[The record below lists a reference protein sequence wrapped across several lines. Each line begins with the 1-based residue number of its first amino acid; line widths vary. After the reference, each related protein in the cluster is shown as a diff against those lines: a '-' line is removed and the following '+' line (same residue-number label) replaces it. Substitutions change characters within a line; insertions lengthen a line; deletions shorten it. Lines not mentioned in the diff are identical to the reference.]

1 MFAFLLCSALAIGQA
16 PSAPSEQLPQPNAPL
31 SPTESAPGVVL
42 PEAGSADIAP
52 TRLTAGWDKGFFLAS
67 PDGQHVLRITG
78 QLQADYRIFGN
89 PADLTDFNTFFVR
102 RARLGI
108 EANVAQFYEFR
119 MLPDFG
125 LGVARIQDSYLNVHY
140 WDAVQLKVGKFKQP
154 FSYEQM
160 IQDRFVPTMERSL
173 IDQLVPQRDVGLMVH
188 GQKLLDNRFDY
199 AISISSGVIN
209 GDFDTNPVKDLAW
222 RVVGRPFNSD
232 DASSWLQGLQLG
244 MAMTSGIQGG
254 TTSAPA
260 ILRTPAS
267 VPFLNFLSTVREDG
281 WRMRYGPE
289 VAYIHGPL
297 GLVAQYL
304 YETDQFHT
312 SPVRPRITV
321 PTNGYFGMATF
332 LLTGEE
338 RNTYS
343 EAIAPLRP
351 FDIRRPLSNPGA
363 WEVVFRMSR
372 LVLDPGPLFAPG
384 PNRLADPAS
393 NSNGATESTFG
404 FNWYLTQ
411 WVRTQ
416 FNWEH
421 AWFDRPVRLGSGP
434 AGLLGHQDTFMT
446 RLQVIF

>member
-1 MFAFLLCSALAIGQA
+1 
-16 PSAPSEQLPQPNAPL
+16 
-31 SPTESAPGVVL
+31 
-42 PEAGSADIAP
+42 
-52 TRLTAGWDKGFFLAS
+52 
-67 PDGQHVLRITG
+67 
-78 QLQADYRIFGN
+78 
-89 PADLTDFNTFFVR
+89 
-102 RARLGI
+102 
-108 EANVAQFYEFR
+108 
-119 MLPDFG
+119 
-125 LGVARIQDSYLNVHY
+125 
-140 WDAVQLKVGKFKQP
+140 
-154 FSYEQM
+154 
-160 IQDRFVPTMERSL
+160 
-173 IDQLVPQRDVGLMVH
+173 
-188 GQKLLDNRFDY
+188 
-199 AISISSGVIN
+199 
-209 GDFDTNPVKDLAW
+209 
-222 RVVGRPFNSD
+222 
-232 DASSWLQGLQLG
+232 
-244 MAMTSGIQGG
+244 
-254 TTSAPA
+254 
-260 ILRTPAS
+260 
-267 VPFLNFLSTVREDG
+267 VREDG

-384 PNRLADPAS
+384 PNRLADPTS